1 MSKNYKQKHDRV
13 QELLNAVE
21 VGGGG
26 GDSYTKQESDAKY
39 QTKQD
44 MTEHY
49 WTSDVTEGA
58 IDTAIAGLNGKYVPI
73 VTDSTGTYF
82 VSNGIRVYVSA
93 TAPTGDIPDGSIGV
107 GW

>member
-1 MSKNYKQKHDRV
+1 MSMNYKQKHAKV
-13 QELLNAVE
+13 QELLNSVE
-21 VGGGG
+21 EGGGGG

-39 QTKQD
+39 QTKTA
-44 MTEHY
+44 MTNY
-49 WTSDVTEGA
+49 WTADQTDGA

-73 VTDSTGTYF
+73 VTDDTGTYF
-82 VSNGIRVYVSA
+82 VSNGIRVYIAS